1 MNRAGPAALVPLLLV
16 GACSIGGPSLPTD
29 ATADAARRERLE
41 RARDLLAGGD
51 AEAAREVLE
60 AAFEGGEERFRER
73 RLWQEAM
80 VALGRE
86 AEALESARR
95 SVEAGGGADA
105 LVLQARLEPDGG
117 AAEARLREALELDPD
132 HAWAEFGL
140 GVLAARRGDFEVAE
154 ERLTAA
160 LESEPTF
167 EEALVRR
174 AQVRDRLAD
183 FEGAADDYRAYLER
197 RRDDVD
203 ALYDYATIVHRELF
217 RPSEAEDLYRRLLR
231 RAPEHTEATVGLAV
245 CLEERGRYE
254 EAEELY
260 LSVWSRAPSALFNL
274 GMLYQDRLERYAEAR
289 ECFRRFLEIEPS
301 PDGPAISI
309 ADRLIYAPLR
319 LEELERRLS
328 REERSAEREA
338 DG

>member
-1 MNRAGPAALVPLLLV
+1 MNRAGPSALVPLLLV
-16 GACSIGGPSLPTD
+16 GACSIGDSTLPTD
-29 ATADAARRERLE
+29 PSPAGARRERLE
-41 RARDLLAGGD
+41 RARDLLEAGD
-51 AEAAREVLE
+51 AEAARSLLE
-60 AAFEGGEERFRER
+60 AAFGEGEERLRER

-80 VALGRE
+80 IGLGRE
-86 AEALESARR
+86 GEALERARR

-105 LVLQARLEPDGG
+105 LVLLARLEPDDGQ
-117 AAEARLREALELDPD
+117 AESALQEALELDPD
-132 HAWAEFGL
+132 HAWAEYGL
-140 GVLAARRGDFEVAE
+140 GVLAARRGDLEVAE
-154 ERLTAA
+154 KRLTAA
-160 LESEPTF
+160 IDADDGF
-167 EEALVRR
+167 EEALLRR

-183 FEGAADDYRAYLER
+183 FEGSADDYRAYLER
-197 RRDDVD
+197 RPEDVD

-217 RPSEAEDLYRRLLR
+217 RPSEAEDLYRQLLR
-231 RAPEHTEATVGLAV
+231 REPDHTEATVGLAV

-274 GMLYQDRLERYAEAR
+274 GMLYQDRLGRYAEAR

-301 PDGPAISI
+301 PDGPAMSI

-319 LEELERRLS
+319 LEELERRLAHEGRAAG
-328 REERSAEREA
+328 REV